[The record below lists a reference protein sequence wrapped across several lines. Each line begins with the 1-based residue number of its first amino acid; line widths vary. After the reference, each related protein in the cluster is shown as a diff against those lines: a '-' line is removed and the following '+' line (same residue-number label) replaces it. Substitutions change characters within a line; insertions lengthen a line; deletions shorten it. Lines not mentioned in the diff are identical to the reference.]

1 MKEEEIKIETIEI
14 PEILKKEYIKL
25 ADKLI
30 KRDILKEE
38 DMPAFKLMFYHYI
51 VSLKAIEKI
60 IKYGIVFKD
69 RKIVRKNPAIQIFRD
84 NSRLFYDYASQFGL
98 LPADRR
104 NKFLLDIFPELNP
117 PDINIPELTKEE
129 DINNIE

>member
-1 MKEEEIKIETIEI
+1 MKEEEIKLKTIEI

-30 KRDILKEE
+30 KRSMLKEE
-38 DMPAFKLMFYHYI
+38 DMPAFKLMFYHYV
-51 VSLKAIEKI
+51 VSLEAIEKI
-60 IKYGIVFKD
+60 KKYGVVFKD

-84 NSRLFYDYASQFGL
+84 NSRLFYDYASKFGL

-117 PDINIPELTKEE
+117 PDINIQDLTKEE
-129 DINNIE
+129 DINKIK

>member
-1 MKEEEIKIETIEI
+1 MKKKEIKIETIKI

-51 VSLKAIEKI
+51 VSLEAIEKI
-60 IKYGIVFKD
+60 KKYGIVLKD

-98 LPADRR
+98 LPYDRR
-104 NKFLLDIFPELNP
+104 NKFLLDIFPKLNP
-117 PDINIPELTKEE
+117 PDLTKEE
-129 DINNIE
+129 DINNIK